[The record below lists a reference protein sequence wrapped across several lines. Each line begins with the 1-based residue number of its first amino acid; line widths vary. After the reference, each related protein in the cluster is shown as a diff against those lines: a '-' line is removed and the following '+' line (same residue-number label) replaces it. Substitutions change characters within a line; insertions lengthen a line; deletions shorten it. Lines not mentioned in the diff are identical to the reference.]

1 MKNYLNQKHIVF
13 LLLSFVFRFLL
24 FFRLPVDIYQT
35 ARVVKLLLMMEKG
48 VPIEYKG
55 KTLSEININVDEF
68 VEDDNKSGKK
78 YLKYFV
84 EHILYV

>member
-1 MKNYLNQKHIVF
+1 
-13 LLLSFVFRFLL
+13 
-24 FFRLPVDIYQT
+24 
-35 ARVVKLLLMMEKG
+35 MMEKG

-68 VEDDNKSGKK
+68 VEDDNKTGKK

>member
-35 ARVVKLLLMMEKG
+35 ARMVKLLLMMEKG